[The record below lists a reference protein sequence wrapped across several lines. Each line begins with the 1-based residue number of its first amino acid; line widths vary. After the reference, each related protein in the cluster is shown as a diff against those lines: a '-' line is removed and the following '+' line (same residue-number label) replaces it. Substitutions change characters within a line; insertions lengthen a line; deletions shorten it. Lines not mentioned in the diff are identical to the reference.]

1 MDRKLV
7 SFDWAMKKILRQ
19 KANFGILEGFLT
31 ELLKFDVKIE
41 EILESEANQE
51 TEDDKFNRVDLL
63 AKNENDELILIEVQ
77 HSSEIDYF
85 HRMLFGVSKL
95 ITEYIKKG
103 KGYAKV
109 KKVYSVNIVYFALG
123 QGEDYVYYGKTIFR
137 GLHNNKDI
145 LKPSYRQ
152 KEDFNIEEI
161 SDIYPEYYILR
172 VNQFNDIAK
181 STLDEWIY
189 FLKNEEI
196 KTQFKAKGLDKAK
209 EALDV
214 MKLEDKDRAV
224 YKRREENKIYKE
236 SLLYTAERKGLKK
249 GLEEG
254 KKKGLE
260 EGKKKGL
267 EEGEKRAKIEIAK
280 SLLDILDIET
290 ISLKTGLTI
299 EEIILLK

>member
-1 MDRKLV
+1 MGRKLV

-63 AKNENDELILIEVQ
+63 AKNENNELILIEVQ
-77 HSSEIDYF
+77 HSSKIDYF
-85 HRMLFGVSKL
+85 HRMLFGTAKL
-95 ITEYIKKG
+95 ITEYIQKG

-123 QGEDYVYYGKTIFR
+123 QGGDYVYHGETTFR
-137 GLHNNKDI
+137 GLHDNEDI
-145 LKPSYRQ
+145 LKPSQRQ

-181 STLDEWIY
+181 NSLDEWIY

-196 KTQFKAKGLDKAK
+196 KDKFEAKGLARAK

-214 MKLEDKDRAV
+214 MKLGDKDRAV
-224 YKRREENKIYKE
+224 YKRREENRIYKE
-236 SLLYTAERKGLKK
+236 SLLYTAEKKGEKRGLEKGLK
-249 GLEEG
+249 E
-254 KKKGLE
+254 
-260 EGKKKGL
+260 GL

-299 EEIILLK
+299 EEIRLIK